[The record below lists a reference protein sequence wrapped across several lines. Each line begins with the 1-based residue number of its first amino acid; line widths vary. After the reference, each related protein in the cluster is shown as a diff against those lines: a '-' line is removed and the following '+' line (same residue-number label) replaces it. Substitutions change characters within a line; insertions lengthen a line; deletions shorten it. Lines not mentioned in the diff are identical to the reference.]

1 MYEEKVV
8 LTDREGTKHEFV
20 LSPVKRKENRRL
32 TAIITPDSFKAS
44 EANNLPIKTNSW
56 EDYKEHIVMATVVT
70 PKITKIQID
79 EMDPT
84 TVFEPLF
91 LKCQEVN
98 GTSQKVIE
106 GDTKKLKSPS
116 KEE

>member
-1 MYEEKVV
+1 
-8 LTDREGTKHEFV
+8 
-20 LSPVKRKENRRL
+20 
-32 TAIITPDSFKAS
+32 
-44 EANNLPIKTNSW
+44 
-56 EDYKEHIVMATVVT
+56 MATVVT

-106 GDTKKLKSPS
+106 GDTKN
-116 KEE
+116 